1 MAPEVFSEGALTY
14 IQKNLRILSGFYGV
28 LKPFDGVTPYRL
40 EMQAKLS
47 VQGKKDLYDFWGERL
62 YRELTDGDHLI
73 LNLASKEY
81 AKAVEKYL
89 TPEDRFITVEFG
101 ERKDGKVKQKATLA
115 KMARG
120 EMVRFMAENNIQDP
134 EEIKAF
140 HELGFSFE
148 GMLSD
153 EKKFVFIL

>member
-1 MAPEVFSEGALTY
+1 MFKKSHPLQSKSEIILRNIVVIAMIAFFSIFLIVPIGIAFAGSFHEW
-14 IQKNLRILSGFYGV
+14 NPLSGTYNFLG
-28 LKPFDGVTPYRL
+28 L
-40 EMQAKLS
+40 EDVYKRQ
-47 VQGKKDLYDFWGERL
+47 
-62 YRELTDGDHLI
+62 
-73 LNLASKEY
+73 
-81 AKAVEKYL
+81 
-89 TPEDRFITVEFG
+89 PEDRFITVEFG
-101 ERKDGKVKQKATLA
+101 EWKDGKVKQKATLA